1 MKKKFTEFEVITTTD
16 KDQRDRM
23 FAELRASTDPL
34 ERQVVKFS
42 SNQVTGKSHFVQYT
56 ALGKGGKVNHGVKQF
71 RPEFRSIWS
80 VAYPKAE
87 EAA

>member
-34 ERQVVKFS
+34 ECQAVKFS

-71 RPEFRSIWS
+71 RPEFRSTWS

>member
-34 ERQVVKFS
+34 ERQAVKFS

-71 RPEFRSIWS
+71 RPEFRSTWS
-80 VAYPKAE
+80 VAYPKSE